1 MVSLRLQKRL
11 ASSVLKCGQRKVW
24 LDPNE
29 INEISM
35 ANSRQNIRKL
45 VKDGFIFKKPPVVH
59 SRARVRARLLAK
71 RKGRHSGTGK
81 RKGTRNARLPEKVLW
96 MRRQRVLRRLLRRYR
111 EAKKIDR
118 HLYHELFVKAKG
130 NVFRNKRVLQE
141 YIFKAKS
148 EKQREKQLAE
158 QAEARRARNRNL
170 RERRAQKVALLEK
183 KEEKKPETPKA
194 DTKKQNKKET
204 QKK

>member
-1 MVSLRLQKRL
+1 
-11 ASSVLKCGQRKVW
+11 
-24 LDPNE
+24 
-29 INEISM
+29 
-35 ANSRQNIRKL
+35 
-45 VKDGFIFKKPPVVH
+45 
-59 SRARVRARLLAK
+59 
-71 RKGRHSGTGK
+71 
-81 RKGTRNARLPEKVLW
+81 LW

-118 HLYHELFVKAKG
+118 HLYQELYQKAKG

-170 RERRAQKVALLEK
+170 RERRAQKTAIAEK
-183 KEEKKPETPKA
+183 GGNNSVNRSNHGFTPFTKAFGSQCAKMWREKGLVGS
-194 DTKKQNKKET
+194 
-204 QKK
+204 